1 MKVQQHYTQREAHE
15 DFFLGQESAPAA
27 HNVYIELP
35 VQTLKLNP
43 IHIMCVY
50 VCVCVLVLVQYILC
64 YKHQYSPIYSLPST
78 HPVMH
83 S

>member
-43 IHIMCVY
+43 IHIMCVR
-50 VCVCVLVLVQYILC
+50 VCVCVCVCVYVLVLVQYILC
-64 YKHQYSPIYSLPST
+64 
-78 HPVMH
+78 
-83 S
+83 